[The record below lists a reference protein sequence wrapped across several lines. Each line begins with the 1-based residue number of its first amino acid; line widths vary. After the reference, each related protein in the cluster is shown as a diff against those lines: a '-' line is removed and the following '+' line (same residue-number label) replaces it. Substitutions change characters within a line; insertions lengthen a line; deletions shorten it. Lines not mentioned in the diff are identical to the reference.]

1 MISKMQ
7 KLLLVGP
14 QKKKEAIIKTLQ
26 KAGVV
31 EVMPYKGKE
40 FRTDGR
46 FVTTANADTALS
58 ALKLADKYAAM
69 KENENRKP
77 RDIDLP
83 ATDLANKIIELDS
96 SCKKMRDEL
105 AILSSKLKT
114 VETLGD
120 FSLAELRSVE
130 EKGKIRIQV
139 WETTKKAAEEI
150 DFSGA
155 LAVFRIYS
163 DPAKEIFL
171 TCAKEKITLRKCSE
185 IVLDEDL
192 ATLKKEIRELKDR
205 KNGTESAIFD
215 ISAHR
220 KELYD
225 NYLAELDKISFN
237 RAAKGTVSEFDDKV
251 FLLQAWCPKSE
262 LANLKKIFEN
272 ECAAIIEIEPE
283 KDETI
288 PTLIDSKKAVDEM
301 GRDLVNIYD
310 TPAYTDWDPSSWV
323 FFSFTLFF
331 AMIVGDGGYG
341 LLLFAFML
349 FLKIKLKNPSSAMRR
364 FINLSLVLTGA
375 TAVYGIL
382 TGAFFGW
389 FPSSAKPLH
398 IALFDYLPFV
408 KNIKLNDKGEYLTN
422 DTMMMVS
429 VVIGMLHIC
438 LSLILRGLRAAKDEK
453 DFVSPLINLAW
464 IGGIWSFFF
473 WYVFKD
479 GGSKVLEVANPD
491 VISARGLLTLEIFA
505 GILVVLY
512 AIQAK
517 TFNPFKM
524 LYASF
529 FGLYNGVQF
538 FSDILSYI
546 RLFALGL
553 SGALLAQTF
562 NKLAADLIPTGD
574 GTSTAIVIIC
584 YICAALIVV
593 LGHTLNIALCLM
605 GGVIHGLRLNFLEW
619 YRWCFDGSGKQFVP
633 FKNLT
638 TNAKGND

>member
-14 QKKKEAIIKTLQ
+14 QKKKDEIIKTLQ

-46 FVTTANADTALS
+46 FVTTADADTALS
-58 ALKLADKYAAM
+58 ALKLADKYGAM
-69 KENENRKP
+69 ENAKSRRGEIN
-77 RDIDLP
+77 LHGSE
-83 ATDLANKIIELDS
+83 LANKIIELDA
-96 SCKKMRDEL
+96 SCKKIKDEL
-105 AILSSKLKT
+105 TLLGNKLSTIEK
-114 VETLGD
+114 LGD
-120 FSLAELRSVE
+120 FSLDDIRLI
-130 EKGKIRIQV
+130 EKKGNIKIQI
-139 WETTKKAAEEI
+139 WECPKKSADEI
-150 DFSGA
+150 NFEKV
-155 LAVFRIYS
+155 LAVFKIYS
-163 DPAKEIFL
+163 DSSSVFFL
-171 TCAKEKITLRKCSE
+171 TCAKEPVQLRKCSE
-185 IVLDEDL
+185 IVVEEDM
-192 ATLKKEIRELKDR
+192 TGLKKAITELKE
-205 KNGTESAIFD
+205 KQNGTESAIFD
-215 ISAHR
+215 LAAKR
-220 KELYD
+220 GELYD

-251 FLLQAWCPKSE
+251 FLLQAWCPKGE
-262 LANLKKIFEN
+262 LANLKKTFEN

-310 TPAYTDWDPSSWV
+310 TPAYNDWDPSSWV

-341 LLLFAFML
+341 LLLFVFML
-349 FLKIKLKNPSSAMRR
+349 FLKIKLKNPGAAMKR

-389 FPSSAKPLH
+389 FPKAFEAPL
-398 IALFDYLPFV
+398 ITFC
-408 KNIKLNDKGEYLTN
+408 KNMDFIKIDKTN
-422 DTMMMVS
+422 PDTTKFMMQLS
-429 VVIGMLHIC
+429 VLIGMVHIC

-453 DFVSPLINLAW
+453 DFITPLINLAW

-473 WYVFKD
+473 WYAFDK
-479 GGSKVLEVANPD
+479 GGSTVFNAADPAA
-491 VISARGLLTLEIFA
+491 ISANGLLSLEIFA

-562 NKLAADLIPTGD
+562 NNLAGQVLDLGVAGYIFAPLI
-574 GTSTAIVIIC
+574 AIF
-584 YICAALIVV
+584 
-593 LGHTLNIALCLM
+593 GHLLNIALCLM

-619 YRWCFDGSGKQFVP
+619 YRWCFDGSGRKFVP

-638 TNAKGND
+638 ANAKGND

>member
-14 QKKKEAIIKTLQ
+14 QKKKDEIIKTLQ

-46 FVTTANADTALS
+46 FVTTADADTALS
-58 ALKLADKYAAM
+58 ALKLADKYGAM
-69 KENENRKP
+69 ENAKGSRSETS
-77 RDIDLP
+77 LHGSE
-83 ATDLANKIIELDS
+83 LANKIIELDA
-96 SCKKMRDEL
+96 SCKKIKDEL
-105 AILSSKLKT
+105 TLLGNKLSTIEK
-114 VETLGD
+114 LGD
-120 FSLAELRSVE
+120 FSLDDIRLI
-130 EKGKIRIQV
+130 EKKGNVKIQI
-139 WETTKKAAEEI
+139 WECPKKSADEI
-150 DFSGA
+150 NFEKV
-155 LAVFRIYS
+155 LAVFKIYS
-163 DPAKEIFL
+163 DSSSVFFL
-171 TCAKEKITLRKCSE
+171 TCAKEPVQLRKCSE
-185 IVLDEDL
+185 IVVEEDL
-192 ATLKKEIRELKDR
+192 AGLKKAITELKD
-205 KNGTESAIFD
+205 KQNGTESAIFD
-215 ISAHR
+215 LAAKR
-220 KELYD
+220 GELYD

-251 FLLQAWCPKSE
+251 FLLQAWCPKGE
-262 LANLKKIFEN
+262 LANLKKTFEN

-310 TPAYTDWDPSSWV
+310 TPAYNDWDPSSWV

-341 LLLFAFML
+341 LLLFVFML
-349 FLKIKLKNPSSAMRR
+349 FLKIKLKNPGAAMKR

-389 FPSSAKPLH
+389 FPKAFEAPL
-398 IALFDYLPFV
+398 ITFC
-408 KNIKLNDKGEYLTN
+408 KNMDFIKIDKAN
-422 DTMMMVS
+422 PDTTKFMMQLS
-429 VVIGMLHIC
+429 VLIGMVHIC

-453 DFVSPLINLAW
+453 DFITPLINLAW

-473 WYVFKD
+473 WYAFDK
-479 GGSKVLEVANPD
+479 GGSTVFNAADPAA
-491 VISARGLLTLEIFA
+491 ISANGLLSLEIFA
-505 GILVVLY
+505 GILVILY

-562 NKLAADLIPTGD
+562 NNLAGQVLDLGVAGYIFAPLI
-574 GTSTAIVIIC
+574 AIF
-584 YICAALIVV
+584 
-593 LGHTLNIALCLM
+593 GHLLNIALCLM

-619 YRWCFDGSGKQFVP
+619 YRWCFDGSGRKFVP

-638 TNAKGND
+638 ANAKGND

>member
-14 QKKKEAIIKTLQ
+14 QKKKDGIIEKLQ
-26 KAGVV
+26 NAGVV

-40 FRTDGR
+40 FATDGR
-46 FVTTANADTALS
+46 FVTTAKADTALS
-58 ALKLADKYAAM
+58 ALKLADKYNAAAADTNH
-69 KENENRKP
+69 KTNQVNLSAAEAA
-77 RDIDLP
+77 D
-83 ATDLANKIIELDS
+83 KIIELDS
-96 SCKKMRDEL
+96 TLKKIRDEL
-105 AILSSKLKT
+105 ALLGSKMKT

-120 FSLAELRSVE
+120 FSLADIRSIE
-130 EKGKIRIQV
+130 EKGKIKIQI
-139 WETTKKAAEEI
+139 WETTKKAADEI
-150 DFSGA
+150 DFSGV
-155 LAVFRIYS
+155 LAVFKIYS
-163 DPAKEIFL
+163 DSAKEIFL
-171 TCAKEKITLRKCSE
+171 TCAKEHVTLRKCSE
-185 IVLDEDL
+185 IVLEDDL
-192 ATLKKEIRELKDR
+192 ESLKKAISGLTEK

-215 ISAHR
+215 LAAKR

-225 NYLAELDKISFN
+225 NYLTELDKISFN
-237 RAAKGTVSEFDDKV
+237 RAAKGTVSEFDNKV

-349 FLKIKLKNPSSAMRR
+349 FLKIKLKNPGSAMRR

-389 FPSSAKPLH
+389 FPKSFEAPL
-398 IALFDYLPFV
+398 ITFC
-408 KNIKLNDKGEYLTN
+408 KNMDFIKVDKAN
-422 DTMMMVS
+422 PDTTKFMMQLS
-429 VVIGMLHIC
+429 VLIGMVHIC

-453 DFVSPLINLAW
+453 DFISPLINLSW

-473 WYVFKD
+473 WYAFDK
-479 GGSKVLEVANPD
+479 GGSTVFNAADPAA
-491 VISARGLLTLEIFA
+491 ISANGLLSLEIFA

-562 NKLAADLIPTGD
+562 NNLAGQLFDLGVVGMIFAPVV
-574 GTSTAIVIIC
+574 AIF
-584 YICAALIVV
+584 
-593 LGHTLNIALCLM
+593 GHLLNIALCLM

-619 YRWCFDGSGKQFVP
+619 YRWCFDGSGRKFVP
-633 FKNLT
+633 FKNLM

>member
-14 QKKKEAIIKTLQ
+14 QKKKDEIIKTLQ

-46 FVTTANADTALS
+46 FVTTADADTALS
-58 ALKLADKYAAM
+58 ALKLADKYGAM
-69 KENENRKP
+69 ENAKGSRSEIN
-77 RDIDLP
+77 LHGSE
-83 ATDLANKIIELDS
+83 LANKIIELDA
-96 SCKKMRDEL
+96 SCKKIKDEL
-105 AILSSKLKT
+105 TLLGNKLSTIEK
-114 VETLGD
+114 LGD
-120 FSLAELRSVE
+120 FSLDDIRLI
-130 EKGKIRIQV
+130 EKKGNIKIQI
-139 WETTKKAAEEI
+139 WECPKKSADEI
-150 DFSGA
+150 NFEKV
-155 LAVFRIYS
+155 LAVFKIYS
-163 DPAKEIFL
+163 DSSSVFFL
-171 TCAKEKITLRKCSE
+171 TCAKEPVQLRKCSE
-185 IVLDEDL
+185 IVVEEDM
-192 ATLKKEIRELKDR
+192 TGLKKAITELKE
-205 KNGTESAIFD
+205 KQNGTESAIFD
-215 ISAHR
+215 LAAKR
-220 KELYD
+220 GELYD

-262 LANLKKIFEN
+262 LANLKKTFEN

-310 TPAYTDWDPSSWV
+310 TPAYNDWDPSSWV

-341 LLLFAFML
+341 LLLFVFML
-349 FLKIKLKNPSSAMRR
+349 FLKIKLKNPGAAMKR

-389 FPSSAKPLH
+389 FPKAFEAPL
-398 IALFDYLPFV
+398 ITFC
-408 KNIKLNDKGEYLTN
+408 KNMDFIKIDKTN
-422 DTMMMVS
+422 PDTTKFMMQLS
-429 VVIGMLHIC
+429 VLIGMVHIC

-453 DFVSPLINLAW
+453 DFITPLINIAW

-473 WYVFKD
+473 WYAFDK
-479 GGSKVLEVANPD
+479 GGSTVFNAADPAAISANGLLSLEV
-491 VISARGLLTLEIFA
+491 FA

-524 LYASF
+524 VYASF

-562 NKLAADLIPTGD
+562 NNLAGQVLDLGVA
-574 GTSTAIVIIC
+574 G
-584 YICAALIVV
+584 YIFAPLIAVF
-593 LGHTLNIALCLM
+593 GHLLNIALCLM

-619 YRWCFDGSGKQFVP
+619 YRWCFDGSGRKFVP

-638 TNAKGND
+638 ANAKGND

>member
-14 QKKKEAIIKTLQ
+14 QKKKDGIIKTLQ

-46 FVTTANADTALS
+46 FVTTADADTALS
-58 ALKLADKYAAM
+58 ALKLADKYGAM
-69 KENENRKP
+69 ENAGKKHSEIN
-77 RDIDLP
+77 LHGSE
-83 ATDLANKIIELDS
+83 LANKIIELDA
-96 SCKKMRDEL
+96 SCKKIKDEL
-105 AILSSKLKT
+105 TLLGNKLSTIEK
-114 VETLGD
+114 LGD
-120 FSLAELRSVE
+120 FSLDDIRLI
-130 EKGKIRIQV
+130 EKKGNVRIQI
-139 WETTKKAAEEI
+139 WECPKKSANEI
-150 DFSGA
+150 NFEKV
-155 LAVFRIYS
+155 LAVFKIYS
-163 DPAKEIFL
+163 DSSSVFFL
-171 TCAKEKITLRKCSE
+171 TCAKEPVQLRKCSE
-185 IVLDEDL
+185 IVVEEDM
-192 ATLKKEIRELKDR
+192 TGLKKAITELKE
-205 KNGTESAIFD
+205 KQNGTESAIFD
-215 ISAHR
+215 LAAKR
-220 KELYD
+220 GELYD

-251 FLLQAWCPKSE
+251 FLLQAWCPKGE
-262 LANLKKIFEN
+262 LANLKKTFEN

-341 LLLFAFML
+341 LLLFVFML
-349 FLKIKLKNPSSAMRR
+349 FLKIKLKNPGAAMKR

-389 FPSSAKPLH
+389 FPKAFEAPL
-398 IALFDYLPFV
+398 ITFC
-408 KNIKLNDKGEYLTN
+408 KNMDFIKIDKTN
-422 DTMMMVS
+422 PDTTKFMMQLS
-429 VVIGMLHIC
+429 VLIGMVHIC

-453 DFVSPLINLAW
+453 DFITPLINLAW

-473 WYVFKD
+473 WYAFDK
-479 GGSKVLEVANPD
+479 GGSTVFNAADPAAISANGLLSLEV
-491 VISARGLLTLEIFA
+491 FA

-524 LYASF
+524 VYASF

-562 NKLAADLIPTGD
+562 NNLAGQVLDLGVV
-574 GTSTAIVIIC
+574 G
-584 YICAALIVV
+584 YIFAPLIAVF
-593 LGHTLNIALCLM
+593 GHLLNIALCLM

-619 YRWCFDGSGKQFVP
+619 YRWCFDGSGRKFVP

>member
-14 QKKKEAIIKTLQ
+14 QKKKEEIIKTLQ

-46 FVTTANADTALS
+46 FVTTADADTALS
-58 ALKLADKYAAM
+58 ALKLADKYGAM
-69 KENENRKP
+69 ENAKSRRSEIN
-77 RDIDLP
+77 LHGSE
-83 ATDLANKIIELDS
+83 LANKIIELDA
-96 SCKKMRDEL
+96 SCKKIKDEITL
-105 AILSSKLKT
+105 LGNKLSTIEK
-114 VETLGD
+114 LGD
-120 FSLAELRSVE
+120 FSLDDIRLI
-130 EKGKIRIQV
+130 EKKGNIKIQI
-139 WETTKKAAEEI
+139 WECPKKSAEEI
-150 DFSGA
+150 NFEKV
-155 LAVFRIYS
+155 LAVFKIYADS
-163 DPAKEIFL
+163 SSVFFL
-171 TCAKEKITLRKCSE
+171 TCAKEPVQLRKCSE
-185 IVLDEDL
+185 IVVEEDM
-192 ATLKKEIRELKDR
+192 TGLKKAITELKE
-205 KNGTESAIFD
+205 KQNGTESAIFD
-215 ISAHR
+215 LAAKR
-220 KELYD
+220 GELYD

-251 FLLQAWCPKSE
+251 FLLQAWCPKGE
-262 LANLKKIFEN
+262 LANLKKTFEN

-310 TPAYTDWDPSSWV
+310 TPAYNDWDPSSWV

-341 LLLFAFML
+341 LLLFVFML
-349 FLKIKLKNPSSAMRR
+349 FLKIKLKNPGAAMKR

-375 TAVYGIL
+375 TAVYGVL

-389 FPSSAKPLH
+389 FPKAFEAPL
-398 IALFDYLPFV
+398 ITFC
-408 KNIKLNDKGEYLTN
+408 KNMDFIKIDKTN
-422 DTMMMVS
+422 PDTTKFMMQLS
-429 VVIGMLHIC
+429 VLIGMVHIC

-453 DFVSPLINLAW
+453 DFITPLINIAW

-473 WYVFKD
+473 WYAFDK
-479 GGSKVLEVANPD
+479 GGSTVFNAADPAA
-491 VISARGLLTLEIFA
+491 ISANGLLSLEIFA

-562 NKLAADLIPTGD
+562 NNLAGQVLDLGVIGYIFAPLI
-574 GTSTAIVIIC
+574 AIF
-584 YICAALIVV
+584 
-593 LGHTLNIALCLM
+593 GHLLNIALCLM

-619 YRWCFDGSGKQFVP
+619 YRWCFDGSGRRFVP
-633 FKNLT
+633 FKNLM

>member
-14 QKKKEAIIKTLQ
+14 QKKKDEIIKTLQ

-46 FVTTANADTALS
+46 FVTTADADTALS
-58 ALKLADKYAAM
+58 ALKLADKYGAM
-69 KENENRKP
+69 ENAKSRRGEIN
-77 RDIDLP
+77 LHGSE
-83 ATDLANKIIELDS
+83 LANKIIELDA
-96 SCKKMRDEL
+96 SCKKIKDEL
-105 AILSSKLKT
+105 TLLGNKLSTIEK
-114 VETLGD
+114 LGD
-120 FSLAELRSVE
+120 FSLDDIRLI
-130 EKGKIRIQV
+130 EKKGNIKIQI
-139 WETTKKAAEEI
+139 WECPKKSADEI
-150 DFSGA
+150 NFEKV
-155 LAVFRIYS
+155 LAVFKIYS
-163 DPAKEIFL
+163 DSSSVFFL
-171 TCAKEKITLRKCSE
+171 TCAKEPVQLRKCSE
-185 IVLDEDL
+185 IVVEEDM
-192 ATLKKEIRELKDR
+192 TGLKKAITELKE
-205 KNGTESAIFD
+205 KQNGTESAIFD
-215 ISAHR
+215 LAAKR
-220 KELYD
+220 GELYN

-251 FLLQAWCPKSE
+251 FLLQAWCPKGE
-262 LANLKKIFEN
+262 LANLKKTFEN

-310 TPAYTDWDPSSWV
+310 TPAYNDWDPSSWV

-341 LLLFAFML
+341 LLLFVFML
-349 FLKIKLKNPSSAMRR
+349 FLKIKLKNPGAAMKR

-389 FPSSAKPLH
+389 FPKAFEAPL
-398 IALFDYLPFV
+398 ITFC
-408 KNIKLNDKGEYLTN
+408 KNMDFIKIDKTN
-422 DTMMMVS
+422 PDTTKFMMQLS
-429 VVIGMLHIC
+429 VLIGMVHIC

-453 DFVSPLINLAW
+453 DFITPLINLAW

-473 WYVFKD
+473 WYAFDK
-479 GGSKVLEVANPD
+479 GGSTVFNAADPAA
-491 VISARGLLTLEIFA
+491 ISANGLLSLEIFA
-505 GILVVLY
+505 GILVILY

-562 NKLAADLIPTGD
+562 NNLAGQVLDLGVAGYIFAPLI
-574 GTSTAIVIIC
+574 AIF
-584 YICAALIVV
+584 
-593 LGHTLNIALCLM
+593 GHLLNIALCLM

-619 YRWCFDGSGKQFVP
+619 YRWCFDGSGRKFVP

-638 TNAKGND
+638 ANAKGND

>member
-14 QKKKEAIIKTLQ
+14 QKKKDGIIKTLQ

-46 FVTTANADTALS
+46 FVTTADADTALS
-58 ALKLADKYAAM
+58 ALKLADKYGAM
-69 KENENRKP
+69 ENAKGSRSEIN
-77 RDIDLP
+77 LHGSE
-83 ATDLANKIIELDS
+83 LANKIIELDA
-96 SCKKMRDEL
+96 SCKKIKDEL
-105 AILSSKLKT
+105 TLLGNKLSTIEK
-114 VETLGD
+114 LGD
-120 FSLAELRSVE
+120 FSLDDIRLI
-130 EKGKIRIQV
+130 EKKGNVRIQI
-139 WETTKKAAEEI
+139 WECPKKSAEEI
-150 DFSGA
+150 NFEKV
-155 LAVFRIYS
+155 LAVFKIYS
-163 DPAKEIFL
+163 DSSSVFFL
-171 TCAKEKITLRKCSE
+171 TCAKEPVQLRKCSE
-185 IVLDEDL
+185 IVVEEDL
-192 ATLKKEIRELKDR
+192 AGLKKAITALKEKQND
-205 KNGTESAIFD
+205 TESAIFD
-215 ISAHR
+215 LAAKR
-220 KELYD
+220 GELYD

-251 FLLQAWCPKSE
+251 FLLQAWCPKGE
-262 LANLKKIFEN
+262 LANLKKTFEN

-310 TPAYTDWDPSSWV
+310 TPAYNDWDPSSWV

-341 LLLFAFML
+341 LLLFVFML
-349 FLKIKLKNPSSAMRR
+349 FLKIKLKNPGAAMKR

-389 FPSSAKPLH
+389 FPKAFEAPL
-398 IALFDYLPFV
+398 ITFC
-408 KNIKLNDKGEYLTN
+408 KNMDFIKIDKTN
-422 DTMMMVS
+422 PDTTKFMMQLS
-429 VVIGMLHIC
+429 VLIGMVHIC

-453 DFVSPLINLAW
+453 DFITPLINIAW

-473 WYVFKD
+473 WYAFDK
-479 GGSKVLEVANPD
+479 GGSTVFNAADPAT
-491 VISARGLLTLEIFA
+491 ISANGLLSLEIFA

-524 LYASF
+524 VYASF

-562 NKLAADLIPTGD
+562 NSLAGQVLDLGVV
-574 GTSTAIVIIC
+574 G
-584 YICAALIVV
+584 YIFAPLIAVF
-593 LGHTLNIALCLM
+593 GHLLNIALCLM

-619 YRWCFDGSGKQFVP
+619 YRWCFDGSGRKFVP

-638 TNAKGND
+638 ANAKGND

>member
-14 QKKKEAIIKTLQ
+14 QKKKDGIIKTLQ

-46 FVTTANADTALS
+46 FVTTADADTALS
-58 ALKLADKYAAM
+58 ALKLADKYGAM
-69 KENENRKP
+69 ENAKGSRSEIN
-77 RDIDLP
+77 LHGSE
-83 ATDLANKIIELDS
+83 LANKIIELDA
-96 SCKKMRDEL
+96 SCKKIKDEL
-105 AILSSKLKT
+105 TLLGNKLSTIEK
-114 VETLGD
+114 LGD
-120 FSLAELRSVE
+120 FSLDDIRLI
-130 EKGKIRIQV
+130 EKKGNVRIQI
-139 WETTKKAAEEI
+139 WECPKKSAEEI
-150 DFSGA
+150 NFEKV
-155 LAVFRIYS
+155 LAVFKIYADS
-163 DPAKEIFL
+163 SSVFFL
-171 TCAKEKITLRKCSE
+171 TCAKEPVQLRKCSE
-185 IVLDEDL
+185 IVVEEDL
-192 ATLKKEIRELKDR
+192 AGLKKAITALKE
-205 KNGTESAIFD
+205 KQNGTESAIFD
-215 ISAHR
+215 LAAKR
-220 KELYD
+220 GELYD

-262 LANLKKIFEN
+262 LANLKKTFEN

-310 TPAYTDWDPSSWV
+310 TPAYNDWDPSSWV

-341 LLLFAFML
+341 LLLFVFML
-349 FLKIKLKNPSSAMRR
+349 FLKIKLKNPGAAMKR

-389 FPSSAKPLH
+389 FPKAFEAPL
-398 IALFDYLPFV
+398 ITFC
-408 KNIKLNDKGEYLTN
+408 KNMDFIKIDKAN
-422 DTMMMVS
+422 PDTTKFMMQLS
-429 VVIGMLHIC
+429 VLIGMVHIC

-453 DFVSPLINLAW
+453 DFITPLINIAW

-473 WYVFKD
+473 WYAFDK
-479 GGSKVLEVANPD
+479 GGSTVFNAVDPGA
-491 VISARGLLTLEIFA
+491 ISANGLLSLEIFA

-512 AIQAK
+512 AVQAK

-562 NKLAADLIPTGD
+562 NNLAGQVLDLGVVGYIFAPLI
-574 GTSTAIVIIC
+574 AIF
-584 YICAALIVV
+584 
-593 LGHTLNIALCLM
+593 GHLLNIALCLM

-619 YRWCFDGSGKQFVP
+619 YRWCFDGSGRKFVP

-638 TNAKGND
+638 ANAKGND

>member
-14 QKKKEAIIKTLQ
+14 QKKKEEIIKTLQ

-46 FVTTANADTALS
+46 FVTTADADTALS
-58 ALKLADKYAAM
+58 ALKLADKYGAM
-69 KENENRKP
+69 ENAKSRRSEIN
-77 RDIDLP
+77 LHGSE
-83 ATDLANKIIELDS
+83 LANKIIELDA
-96 SCKKMRDEL
+96 SCKKIKDEITL
-105 AILSSKLKT
+105 LGNKLSTIEK
-114 VETLGD
+114 LGD
-120 FSLAELRSVE
+120 FSLDDIRLI
-130 EKGKIRIQV
+130 EKKGNIKIQI
-139 WETTKKAAEEI
+139 WECPKKSAEEI
-150 DFSGA
+150 NFEKV
-155 LAVFRIYS
+155 LAVFKIYADS
-163 DPAKEIFL
+163 SSVFFL
-171 TCAKEKITLRKCSE
+171 TCAKEPVQLRKCSE
-185 IVLDEDL
+185 IVVEEDM
-192 ATLKKEIRELKDR
+192 TGLKKAITELKE
-205 KNGTESAIFD
+205 KQNGTESAIFD
-215 ISAHR
+215 LAAKR
-220 KELYD
+220 GELYD

-251 FLLQAWCPKSE
+251 FLLQAWCPKGE
-262 LANLKKIFEN
+262 LANLKKTFEN

-310 TPAYTDWDPSSWV
+310 TPAYNDWDPSSWV

-341 LLLFAFML
+341 LLLFVFML
-349 FLKIKLKNPSSAMRR
+349 FLKIKLKNPGAAMKR

-375 TAVYGIL
+375 TAVYGVL

-389 FPSSAKPLH
+389 FPKAFEAPL
-398 IALFDYLPFV
+398 ITFC
-408 KNIKLNDKGEYLTN
+408 KNMDFIKIDKTN
-422 DTMMMVS
+422 PDTTKFMMQLS
-429 VVIGMLHIC
+429 VLIGMVHIC

-453 DFVSPLINLAW
+453 DFITPLINIAW

-473 WYVFKD
+473 WYAFDK
-479 GGSKVLEVANPD
+479 GGSTVFNAADPAA
-491 VISARGLLTLEIFA
+491 ISANGLLSLEIFA

-562 NKLAADLIPTGD
+562 NNLAGQVLDLGVIGYIFAPLI
-574 GTSTAIVIIC
+574 AIF
-584 YICAALIVV
+584 
-593 LGHTLNIALCLM
+593 GHLLNIALCLM

-619 YRWCFDGSGKQFVP
+619 YRWCFDGSGRKFVP

-638 TNAKGND
+638 ANAKGND

>member
-14 QKKKEAIIKTLQ
+14 QKKKDEIIKTLQ

-46 FVTTANADTALS
+46 FVTTADADTALS
-58 ALKLADKYAAM
+58 ALKLADKYDAM
-69 KENENRKP
+69 NENAVRKHSETS
-77 RDIDLP
+77 LHGSE
-83 ATDLANKIIELDS
+83 LANKIIELDA
-96 SCKKMRDEL
+96 SCKKIKDEL
-105 AILSSKLKT
+105 TLLGNKLSTIEK
-114 VETLGD
+114 LGD
-120 FSLAELRSVE
+120 FSLDDIRLI
-130 EKGKIRIQV
+130 EKKGNVKIQI
-139 WETTKKAAEEI
+139 WECPKKSADEI
-150 DFSGA
+150 NFEKV
-155 LAVFRIYS
+155 LAVFKIYS
-163 DPAKEIFL
+163 DSSSVFFL
-171 TCAKEKITLRKCSE
+171 TCAKEPVQLRKCSE
-185 IVLDEDL
+185 IVVEEDL
-192 ATLKKEIRELKDR
+192 AGLKKAITELKE
-205 KNGTESAIFD
+205 KQNGTESAIFD
-215 ISAHR
+215 LAAKR
-220 KELYD
+220 GELYD
-225 NYLAELDKISFN
+225 NYFAELDKISFN

-262 LANLKKIFEN
+262 MANLKKTFEN

-341 LLLFAFML
+341 LLLFVFML
-349 FLKIKLKNPSSAMRR
+349 FLKIKLKNPGAAMKR

-389 FPSSAKPLH
+389 FPKAFEAPL
-398 IALFDYLPFV
+398 ITFC
-408 KNIKLNDKGEYLTN
+408 KNMDFIKIDKAN
-422 DTMMMVS
+422 PDTTKFMMQLS
-429 VVIGMLHIC
+429 VLIGMVHIC

-453 DFVSPLINLAW
+453 DFISPLINLAW

-473 WYVFKD
+473 WYAFDK
-479 GGSKVLEVANPD
+479 GGSTVFNAADPAA
-491 VISARGLLTLEIFA
+491 ISANGLLSLEIFA
-505 GILVVLY
+505 GILVILY

-524 LYASF
+524 VYASF

-562 NKLAADLIPTGD
+562 NNLAGQVLDLGVAGYIFAPLI
-574 GTSTAIVIIC
+574 AIF
-584 YICAALIVV
+584 
-593 LGHTLNIALCLM
+593 GHLLNIALCLM

-619 YRWCFDGSGKQFVP
+619 YRWCFDGSGRKFVP

-638 TNAKGND
+638 ANAKGND

>member
-14 QKKKEAIIKTLQ
+14 QKKKDEIIKTLQ

-46 FVTTANADTALS
+46 FVTTADADTALS
-58 ALKLADKYAAM
+58 ALKLADKYGAM
-69 KENENRKP
+69 ENAKSRRSEIN
-77 RDIDLP
+77 LHGSE
-83 ATDLANKIIELDS
+83 LANKIIELDA
-96 SCKKMRDEL
+96 SCKKIKDEL
-105 AILSSKLKT
+105 TLLGNKLSTIEK
-114 VETLGD
+114 LGD
-120 FSLAELRSVE
+120 FSLDDIRLI
-130 EKGKIRIQV
+130 EKKGNVKIQI
-139 WETTKKAAEEI
+139 WECPKKSAEEI
-150 DFSGA
+150 NFEKV
-155 LAVFRIYS
+155 LAVFRIYADS
-163 DPAKEIFL
+163 SSVFFL
-171 TCAKEKITLRKCSE
+171 TCAKEPVQLRKCSE
-185 IVLDEDL
+185 IVVEEDM
-192 ATLKKEIRELKDR
+192 TGLKKAITELKD
-205 KNGTESAIFD
+205 KQNGTESAIFD
-215 ISAHR
+215 LAAKR
-220 KELYD
+220 GELYN

-262 LANLKKIFEN
+262 LANLKKTFEN

-310 TPAYTDWDPSSWV
+310 TPAYNDWDPSSWV

-341 LLLFAFML
+341 LLLFIFML
-349 FLKIKLKNPSSAMRR
+349 FLKIKLKNPGAAMKR

-389 FPSSAKPLH
+389 FPKAFEAPL
-398 IALFDYLPFV
+398 ITFC
-408 KNIKLNDKGEYLTN
+408 KNMDFIKIDKTN
-422 DTMMMVS
+422 PDTTKFMMQLS
-429 VVIGMLHIC
+429 VLIGMIHIC

-453 DFVSPLINLAW
+453 DFITPLINLAW

-473 WYVFKD
+473 WYAFDK
-479 GGSKVLEVANPD
+479 GGSTVFNAADPAAISANGLLMLEV
-491 VISARGLLTLEIFA
+491 FA

-562 NKLAADLIPTGD
+562 NNLAGQVLDLGVV
-574 GTSTAIVIIC
+574 G
-584 YICAALIVV
+584 YIFAPLIAVF
-593 LGHTLNIALCLM
+593 GHLLNIALCLM

-619 YRWCFDGSGKQFVP
+619 YRWCFDGSGRKFVP

-638 TNAKGND
+638 ANAKGND

>member
-14 QKKKEAIIKTLQ
+14 QKKKDGIIEKLQ
-26 KAGVV
+26 NAGVV

-40 FRTDGR
+40 FATDGR
-46 FVTTANADTALS
+46 FVTTAKADTALS
-58 ALKLADKYAAM
+58 ALKLADKYNAA
-69 KENENRKP
+69 
-77 RDIDLP
+77 
-83 ATDLANKIIELDS
+83 AANTNHKTNQVNLSAAEAADKIIELDATL
-96 SCKKMRDEL
+96 KKIRDEL
-105 AILSSKLKT
+105 ALLGNKMKT

-120 FSLAELRSVE
+120 FSLADIRSIE
-130 EKGKIRIQV
+130 EKGKIKIQI
-139 WETTKKAAEEI
+139 WETTKKAADEI
-150 DFSGA
+150 DFSGV
-155 LAVFRIYS
+155 LAVFKIYS
-163 DPAKEIFL
+163 DSAKDIFL
-171 TCAKEKITLRKCSE
+171 TCAKEHVTLRKCSE
-185 IVLDEDL
+185 IVLEDDL
-192 ATLKKEIRELKDR
+192 ESLKRAISGLTEK

-215 ISAHR
+215 LAAKR

-225 NYLAELDKISFN
+225 NYLTELDKISFN
-237 RAAKGTVSEFDDKV
+237 RAAKGTVSEFDNKV

-272 ECAAIIEIEPE
+272 ECAAIIDIEPE

-349 FLKIKLKNPSSAMRR
+349 FLKIKLKNPGAAMRR

-389 FPSSAKPLH
+389 FPGSFKPFH
-398 IALFDYLPFV
+398 VMLFDYLPFL
-408 KNIKLNDKGEYLTN
+408 KNIQTDSDGSYLTN
-422 DTMMMVS
+422 NVMMMIS

-453 DFVSPLINLAW
+453 DFISPLINLSW

-473 WYVFKD
+473 WYVFD
-479 GGSKVLEVANPD
+479 GGSNVFYAANPD
-491 VISARGLLTLEIFA
+491 AISANGLLSLEIFA

-562 NKLAADLIPTGD
+562 NKLAADLIPTED
-574 GTSTAIVIIC
+574 GTSIAIVIVC

-593 LGHTLNIALCLM
+593 FGHALNIALCLM

-619 YRWCFDGSGKQFVP
+619 YRWCFDGSGRKFVP
-633 FKNLT
+633 FKNLM